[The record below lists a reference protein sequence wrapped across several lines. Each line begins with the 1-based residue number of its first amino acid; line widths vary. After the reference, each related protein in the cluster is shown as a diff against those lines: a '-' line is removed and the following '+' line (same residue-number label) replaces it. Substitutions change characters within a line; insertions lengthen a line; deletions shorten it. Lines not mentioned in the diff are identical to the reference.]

1 MRNTKIVTFMCCVA
15 LCGLAP
21 SAEELVHVVQ
31 KGETFYAISRK
42 YGVPADAI
50 MSFNGIDDPDRLKL
64 GQKIRIPDVY
74 HVEKGDTLYGIARKF
89 GISFDD
95 LLDAND
101 LDKNAQIK
109 AGSALY
115 IPSPAKSPAT
125 AQTAKTVT
133 SKDAT
138 PKAATPKTA
147 TAPAAVPEPA
157 PGSDFLVKKPLAD
170 PRNYEKKNVDTS
182 IIWPVSVR
190 DIAYLSGKVY
200 GVSITSSTGES
211 VKTISSGKVLSVGPY
226 RGFGQVVFMQSKT
239 GYIYVYG
246 GLDSVLLT
254 AGQTLSF
261 GEEIGTLG
269 TDSLSGSPRLYFM
282 VYNKDIPV
290 DPAKAPRGY

>member
-1 MRNTKIVTFMCCVA
+1 MRNTKIVTFICCVA

-64 GQKIRIPDVY
+64 GQKIKIPDVY

-95 LLDAND
+95 LLEAND
-101 LDKNAQIK
+101 LDKNAHIK

-115 IPSPAKSPAT
+115 IPSQVASKTT
-125 AQTAKTVT
+125 AQTAQPAKT
-133 SKDAT
+133 ST
-138 PKAATPKTA
+138 PKAATSSVTVPEL
-147 TAPAAVPEPA
+147 APA
-157 PGSDFLVKKPLAD
+157 SDLLGKKPLED
-170 PRNYEKKNVDTS
+170 PRNYEKKKVDTS